1 MVFCGSESLT
11 TLENKILESMVPS
24 FHIYFWSPEPGLL
37 RTQSPTSMRP
47 KWLWERENPYHCP
60 RSHAAQLTSDRV
72 AVSSIEGK
80 SKCVLLFIGNL
91 FIFEM
96 AKPVAGEIVELETKV
111 KLKFGCN
118 AGCLMRK

>member
-1 MVFCGSESLT
+1 MV
-11 TLENKILESMVPS
+11 
-24 FHIYFWSPEPGLL
+24 
-37 RTQSPTSMRP
+37 
-47 KWLWERENPYHCP
+47 
-60 RSHAAQLTSDRV
+60 
-72 AVSSIEGK
+72 VSSVRVKGK

>member
-1 MVFCGSESLT
+1 MALGTRKPLPLSTQPSLID
-11 TLENKILESMVPS
+11 LV
-24 FHIYFWSPEPGLL
+24 
-37 RTQSPTSMRP
+37 
-47 KWLWERENPYHCP
+47 
-60 RSHAAQLTSDRV
+60 V
-72 AVSSIEGK
+72 VSSVRVERK

>member
-1 MVFCGSESLT
+1 MFCCFKSLA
-11 TLENKILESMVPS
+11 ILEKQNPGVHGSIFSHLFFVP
-24 FHIYFWSPEPGLL
+24 ELPGLL